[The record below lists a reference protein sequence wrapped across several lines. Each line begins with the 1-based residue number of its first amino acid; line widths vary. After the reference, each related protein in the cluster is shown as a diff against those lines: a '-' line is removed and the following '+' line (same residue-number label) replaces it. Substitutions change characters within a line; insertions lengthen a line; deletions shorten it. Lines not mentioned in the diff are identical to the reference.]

1 MTIVIRTRGLRKV
14 YGGRGG
20 RRAVVD
26 GLDLEVPAAGVHG
39 FLGPNGSGKT
49 TTLRMLLGL
58 ARATEGTMEMFGY
71 DVPKRLA
78 DVTPHIGAVVEQ
90 PRFFPGFT
98 GRRNLELLARA
109 GGIHKTRVVDVLE
122 QVGLT
127 PSADDRF
134 KAYSLG
140 MKQRLAIAA
149 TLLKQ
154 PALLILDEPTNGLDP
169 QGIRDIRT
177 MIRALGN
184 AGVTVLLSSHL
195 LAEVEQ
201 VCDSVTI
208 VNRGRLVHSGTVAEM
223 VSARAGDRVRVRVS
237 DPREAQVVL
246 TSAHFA
252 VRRNGNDL
260 IVEHAGDPSAITRV
274 LAGAH
279 LYVSELAPLD
289 AGLESAFLDLV
300 SPEQEGAIA

>member
-1 MTIVIRTRGLRKV
+1 MSLVIRTHGLSKK
-14 YGGRGG
+14 YGGG
-20 RRAVVD
+20 RVAVD
-26 GLDLEVPAAGVHG
+26 GLDLEVPTGGVHG

-58 ARATEGTMEMFGY
+58 ARPTGGTMEMLGY
-71 DVPKRLA
+71 EVPKRLPQA
-78 DVTPHIGAVVEQ
+78 IPHVGAVVEQ
-90 PRFFPGFT
+90 PKFYPGFT

-109 GGIHKTRVVDVLE
+109 GGIARTRVADVLE

-127 PSADDRF
+127 PRADDRF

-169 QGIRDIRT
+169 QGIRDIRN
-177 MIRALGN
+177 MIRGLGN
-184 AGVTVLLSSHL
+184 AGVSVLLSSHL

-208 VNRGRLVHSGTVAEM
+208 LNHGRLVHSGTVAE
-223 VSARAGDRVRVRVS
+223 VASARAGNRVRVRIS
-237 DPREAQVVL
+237 DPREAQAVL
-246 TSAHFA
+246 TAAHFA

-260 IVEHAGDPSAITRV
+260 IVEHAGDTSAIARV

-279 LYVSELAPLD
+279 LYVSELTPLD
-289 AGLESAFLDLV
+289 AGLESAFLDLIA
-300 SPEQEGAIA
+300 PGQEGAIA

>member
-1 MTIVIRTRGLRKV
+1 MSIVIRTRGLRKV
-14 YGGRGG
+14 YGSRGKGRV
-20 RRAVVD
+20 AVD
-26 GLDLEVPAAGVHG
+26 GLNLEVPAAGVHG

-49 TTLRMLLGL
+49 TTIRMLLGL
-58 ARATEGTMEMFGY
+58 ARPTDGAMEVLGY
-71 DVPKRLA
+71 EVPKRLPEA
-78 DVTPHIGAVVEQ
+78 LPYIGAVVEQ
-90 PRFFPGFT
+90 PKFFPGFT
-98 GRRNLELLARA
+98 GRRNLQLLARA
-109 GGIHKTRVVDVLE
+109 GGIPKTRVADVLE
-122 QVGLT
+122 QVGMT
-127 PSADDRF
+127 ARADDRF

-169 QGIRDIRT
+169 QGIHDIRN
-177 MIRALGN
+177 MIRSLGS

-195 LAEVEQ
+195 LSEVEQ

-208 VNRGRLVHSGTVAEM
+208 LNHGHLVHSGTVAE
-223 VSARAGDRVRVRVS
+223 VISARAGNRVRVRVS
-237 DPREAQVVL
+237 DPRQAQSVL
-246 TSAHFA
+246 TAAHFA

-260 IVEHAGDPSAITRV
+260 VVEHAGDPSAITRV
-274 LAGAH
+274 LAGVH

-300 SPEQEGAIA
+300 GPDPEGAIA